1 MPKAH
6 ITTAYGTKII
16 IEGDTAEVVAVVNQI
31 QALHPPPKR
40 GGGRISK
47 ANEEKRER
55 KKQDS
60 AKDHI
65 VSLKEEGFFDK
76 PKSLSEVAKKLEES
90 GHLYPVTTLSG
101 VVLGLVQKRL
111 LARVK
116 RDSKWMYGK
125 R

>member
-6 ITTAYGTKII
+6 ITTANGMKIV
-16 IEGDTAEVVAVVNQI
+16 IEGDTAEVAAVVNQI
-31 QALHPPPKR
+31 QAVHSPAKR
-40 GGGRISK
+40 GRRTNLVGETKRDQK
-47 ANEEKRER
+47 KRE
-55 KKQDS
+55 S

-65 VSLKEEGFFDK
+65 TLLKEEGFFDK

-101 VVLGLVQKRL
+101 IVLNLVQKRL

-116 RDSKWMYGK
+116 REGKWMYGK

>member
-6 ITTAYGTKII
+6 ITTASGTKIT
-16 IEGDTAEVVAVVNQI
+16 IEGDAAEVASVVNQI
-31 QALHPPPKR
+31 QSGHPVAKR
-40 GGGRISK
+40 EGRRTR
-47 ANEEKRER
+47 AVEEKRER

-65 VSLKEEGFFDK
+65 VTLKEESFFDK
-76 PKSLSEVAKKLEES
+76 PKKLAEVAKKLEES

-101 VVLGLVQKRL
+101 VMLGLVQKRL

-116 RDSKWMYGK
+116 RDGMWMYGK

>member
-1 MPKAH
+1 MPKVH
-6 ITTAYGTKII
+6 ITTAHGTKIV
-16 IEGDTAEVVAVVNQI
+16 IEGDAGEVAAVVNQI
-31 QALHPPPKR
+31 SGINSSPRRRVRAGKL
-40 GGGRISK
+40 
-47 ANEEKRER
+47 NEEKRES

-76 PKSLSEVAKKLEES
+76 AKPLSEIAAKLEES

-116 RDSKWMYGK
+116 RDGKWTYGK

>member
-6 ITTAYGTKII
+6 ITTANGMKIV
-16 IEGDTAEVVAVVNQI
+16 IEGDTAEVAAVVNQI
-31 QALHPPPKR
+31 QAVHSPAKR
-40 GGGRISK
+40 GRRTNLVGETKRDQK
-47 ANEEKRER
+47 KRE
-55 KKQDS
+55 S

-65 VSLKEEGFFDK
+65 TLLKEEGFFDK

-101 VVLGLVQKRL
+101 IVLNLVQKRL

-116 RDSKWMYGK
+116 RE
-125 R
+125 

>member
-6 ITTAYGTKII
+6 IITTNGTKIT
-16 IEGDTAEVVAVVNQI
+16 IEGDASEVALMVNQI
-31 QALHPPPKR
+31 QTEGSPSQRR
-40 GGGRISK
+40 GYK
-47 ANEEKRER
+47 QTKTQEKRER
-55 KKQDS
+55 KKQDG

-65 VSLKEEGFFDK
+65 VTLKEESFFDR

-101 VVLGLVQKRL
+101 VMLGLVQKRL
-111 LARVK
+111 LNRVK
-116 RDSKWMYGK
+116 RDAVWMYGK